1 MEDMDKEDCRNPSGD
16 EGEVVFSQQEEGATS
31 TGPHCEN
38 GWLED
43 TEPYHGARPRMIDV
57 NQLVDN
63 VLGATMGTVG
73 QDVDFRDTPAPM
85 LPPEQQIRQ
94 EAEIQTPPQRDPRRD
109 GSQRPKGPRL
119 RMSGTALAPESFT
132 YYDAEAAGR
141 NRQSDEWSPVVTL
154 ENTVLRMQ
162 RDLEDLQAENRF
174 LRTPKPPAVAPLV
187 RQAALT
193 TTKVPWFNGSTS
205 WEQYLSV

>member
-1 MEDMDKEDCRNPSGD
+1 
-16 EGEVVFSQQEEGATS
+16 
-31 TGPHCEN
+31 
-38 GWLED
+38 
-43 TEPYHGARPRMIDV
+43 
-57 NQLVDN
+57 
-63 VLGATMGTVG
+63 
-73 QDVDFRDTPAPM
+73 M

-94 EAEIQTPPQRDPRRD
+94 QAEIQMPPRRDTRRD

-119 RMSGTALAPESFT
+119 RMSGTALAPESFADQ
-132 YYDAEAAGR
+132 DAEAAGP
-141 NRQSDEWSPVVTL
+141 NRQSDEWSPVVAL

-193 TTKVPWFNGSTS
+193 MTKVPWFNGSTS
-205 WEQYLSV
+205 WEQYQQV